1 MGILP
6 VREALIRA
14 KALGLDLVE
23 VAPNADPPV
32 CRIID
37 YGKYKYEQ
45 SKLKKGQ
52 AKNSSRLKEIKLRVR
67 TDPHDYGVKLSH
79 AEDFL
84 DHGNKLKVQ
93 LQFRGR
99 EMAHPELG
107 FELMQKVKADLA
119 SMAHIDMEPK
129 QSGRSINMTLSP
141 LPSHMRKR
149 KFQKTTIR
157 LEDLN
162 DDDNEHDEGDEGDEN
177 PDGHEEKNAGGPP
190 DPIEIT
196 SSDAAP
202 EDGSSA
208 SSSSAESP
216 SEDVPSGTPKDQ
228 NS

>member
-1 MGILP
+1 M
-6 VREALIRA
+6 RA
-14 KALGLDLVE
+14 KELGLDLVE

-52 AKNSSRLKEIKLRVR
+52 ARNTSRLKEIKLRVR
-67 TDPHDYGVKLSH
+67 TDAHDYSVKLSH

-107 FELMQKVKADLA
+107 FELMQKVRADLA
-119 SMAHIDMEPK
+119 GMAHVDMEPK

-141 LPSHMRKR
+141 LPQHMRKR
-149 KFQKTTIR
+149 KFQKPTIR
-157 LEDLN
+157 LEDL
-162 DDDNEHDEGDEGDEN
+162 DDSDNEHDEEEHDEERDSGHGEENAGSPFNSIELSPAKPGPEGD
-177 PDGHEEKNAGGPP
+177 A
-190 DPIEIT
+190 
-196 SSDAAP
+196 SRAP
-202 EDGSSA
+202 E
-208 SSSSAESP
+208 ESR
-216 SEDVPSGTPKDQ
+216 SESVPSGAPKGQ
-228 NS
+228 P